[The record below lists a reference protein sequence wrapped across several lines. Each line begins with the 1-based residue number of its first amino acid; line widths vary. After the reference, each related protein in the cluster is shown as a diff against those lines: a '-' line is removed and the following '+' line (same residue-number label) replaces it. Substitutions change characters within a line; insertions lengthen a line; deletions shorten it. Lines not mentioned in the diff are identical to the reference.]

1 MEAAAAHLFWVNDV
15 QRTSALPLDFYLNF
29 LLYLCFNLCQL
40 DALNV
45 FFWVSQIMSF
55 FGHFCKGSDKCRMAR
70 CVLNFIY
77 SYCKDLRFQC
87 DIVFSFVLQVQVRW
101 SELHFSVDFCPTHCF
116 HKSIVLWEINL
127 VFYLTNLLA
136 LPIFF
141 HLHVFANLFCRK
153 KYLPTIIFHIPH
165 VLV

>member
-1 MEAAAAHLFWVNDV
+1 MFSSGSRKSCH
-15 QRTSALPLDFYLNF
+15 F
-29 LLYLCFNLCQL
+29 LAIF
-40 DALNV
+40 A
-45 FFWVSQIMSF
+45 
-55 FGHFCKGSDKCRMAR
+55 
-70 CVLNFIY
+70 
-77 SYCKDLRFQC
+77 KDLTSVVWPAVCFEFHLLVLQRSQVSMF
-87 DIVFSFVLQVQVRW
+87 FSFVLQVQVRW
-101 SELHFSVDFCPTHCF
+101 WELHFSVDFCPTVAPTHCF

-165 VLV
+165 ALV